1 MPKVANALTNR
12 NLYRL
17 AQEKKKQEEEQKEKE
32 ARAQTMKK
40 ASNVKHPKTTKGG
53 RRTRKQGKSRRNRH

>member
-17 AQEKKKQEEEQKEKE
+17 AQEKKKKENEEREKE
-32 ARAQTMKK
+32 ARAKTMKK
-40 ASNVKHPKTTKGG
+40 SSNVKHPKSAKGG
-53 RRTRKQGKSRRNRH
+53 RRTRRQKH